1 MNKGLKLSLTKEYAM
16 AENFPPPILI
26 IMIKAKINLALT
38 KWQALNKEFYIHY
51 LILSSQQYFEGAY
64 SLVGE
69 VDNNQIIS

>member
-1 MNKGLKLSLTKEYAM
+1 MQWLRI
-16 AENFPPPILI
+16 PPPILI

-38 KWQALNKEFYIHY
+38 KWQALNKGFYIHY